1 MNPYNTFNKLGRV
14 RSLDAQLIKADGY
27 ACALH
32 VKPESSAFEALNSD
46 YQSAVNIRVWSC
58 DASELVDLVGV
69 SLRPEAGDVCAL
81 RLTTGLSKII
91 PLRAMRRRRVIGIGF
106 TTASDIVLS
115 FIHDLTARFMSHPT
129 TGATHDQLGASFGD
143 RSCGA
148 FRGSRRFF

>member
-58 DASELVDLVGV
+58 DASELVNLVGV
-69 SLRPEAGDVCAL
+69 SIRPEAGDVLRVAL
-81 RLTTGLSKII
+81 DDGIVKGYPVARNAASS
-91 PLRAMRRRRVIGIGF
+91 RYWDWVYNRIGYRIKF
-106 TTASDIVLS
+106 YT
-115 FIHDLTARFMSHPT
+115 RFDGTVYEPT
-129 TGATHDQLGASFGD
+129 DDGGD
-143 RSCGA
+143 DV
-148 FRGSRRFF
+148 